1 MNTYLQYIADFIDE
15 KNGVIQ
21 PFTDPTGSTARSIMM
36 LSYYRNSLVHL
47 FLNEAEIMTA
57 LFTATKTQPSATV
70 DQIFDKVMF
79 LKDLFSSE
87 FVLKDTMRTKEDVI
101 SILSFMKDRKFLHFE
116 NGVIRVDPKNDEQL
130 LCQSFLCQQVFPYI
144 DTYALVLA
152 YFASG
157 SLSQLHEEI
166 VTYQKI
172 QWIIETLFTQ
182 GMLKYQESCMLESIR
197 NAVRRF

>member
-1 MNTYLQYIADFIDE
+1 
-15 KNGVIQ
+15 
-21 PFTDPTGSTARSIMM
+21 MM

-101 SILSFMKDRKFLHFE
+101 SILSFMKVRKFLHFE
-116 NGVIRVDPKNDEQL
+116 NGVIRVDPKNDEHL

-152 YFASG
+152 YFTSG